1 MNKIKYYRIYCF
13 LVLCMAAAFSLTLP
27 ACKKESVSGAPVITE
42 VRNYVAS
49 PGDTSQLSIR
59 DGQWV
64 ILIGKNLKGVQEV
77 YFGGIPAT
85 INATFMKDE
94 SIVVKVPAIPFASVP
109 MDKLNEV
116 TVVAEGGTFTYHIN
130 VTGAPLI
137 THVRNYASAPNDT
150 VVQAIV
156 PGQQV
161 NIIGFNLKNATKIAF
176 QGVQADLTGAVYT
189 DSSVIVT
196 LPGDFSTADASLAN
210 KISYNTKV
218 DSSKYSIIIYDPALL
233 AYYSDPLYTL
243 LAGGIGEEKTWK
255 IDLNLP
261 AGTSTKFNGPMYFGG
276 GGLRWGNQGD
286 WVWEAGYQGWMPP
299 IKDYGTMTF
308 ALKGKFAVVPTLTVK
323 QKNLDAATKNG
334 TFTGGYF
341 MDVNEKVL
349 TFADTDPLRMTWDN
363 VDWTKAYIISLTE
376 NGLQLAFKH
385 KSKNEVEIYNY
396 VKQ

>member
-1 MNKIKYYRIYCF
+1 MNKITFNRIYSLLIFC
-13 LVLCMAAAFSLTLP
+13 LAAAFTLSLP
-27 ACKKESVSGAPVITE
+27 ACKKDHIAAPVITE
-42 VRNYVAS
+42 VRNYLPS
-49 PGDTSQLSIR
+49 PNDTSQVSIR
-59 DGQWV
+59 DGQWI
-64 ILIGKNLKGVQEV
+64 ILIGKNLRGVQQV
-77 YFGGIPAT
+77 YFGGVPAT
-85 INATFMKDE
+85 INATFMEDE
-94 SIVVKVPAIPFASVP
+94 SIVVKVPAIPFESVP

-116 TVVAEGGTFTYHIN
+116 TVVGEGGSFTYRIN
-130 VTGAPLI
+130 VTGAPI
-137 THVRNYASAPNDT
+137 IARVRNYAPAPNDT
-150 VVQAIV
+150 LVYAIV

-161 NIIGFNLKNATKIAF
+161 NLVGFNLKNATKIAF
-176 QGVQADLTGAVYT
+176 QGVEADLTAAVYT
-189 DSSVIVT
+189 DSSVIVK
-196 LPGDFSTADASLAN
+196 LPDDFSGAVASLAN

-286 WVWEAGYQGWMPP
+286 WVWEASYQGWMPP

-308 ALKGKFAVVPTLTVK
+308 ALKGKFAVVPALTVK
-323 QKNLDAATKNG
+323 QKNLEQATKNG

-341 MDVNEKVL
+341 MDVNAKVL
-349 TFADTDPLRMTWDN
+349 TFADTNPLRMTWDS

-376 NGLQLAFKH
+376 DGLQLAFKH
-385 KSKNEVEIYNY
+385 KGKNEVEVYNY